1 MQTHFRCVD
10 GEEEEAAK
18 VVRNSCKK
26 KVSEMWYEARIGAA
40 INYHARVLGQ
50 KLPKEEARSV
60 TLTRDQ
66 YLQVNEK

>member
-10 GEEEEAAK
+10 GEEEEVAK

-26 KVSEMWYEARIGAA
+26 KVSEMWYDARSQAA
-40 INYHARVLGQ
+40 INYHARILGR
-50 KLPKEEARSV
+50 KLPKEQGRLV